1 MQLGILQLLFPLMQ
15 NADLVYNFILNDNF
29 FLWLG
34 PDCGTCTD
42 NYFGM
47 PSEVNGTCE
56 QCDCNNNIDLD
67 APGNCDHETGE
78 CLQCIYN
85 TEGFNCEKCKAGY
98 FGDALTQ
105 SCIGMCGKIL
115 DY

>member
-1 MQLGILQLLFPLMQ
+1 M
-15 NADLVYNFILNDNF
+15 LNSIM
-29 FLWLG
+29 LG
-34 PDCGTCTD
+34 PDCGTCGD

-105 SCIGMCGKIL
+105 SCIGT
-115 DY
+115 